1 MTLAIGPVSRL
12 RTRALYSVLNMR
24 KSWADKLHLSR
35 EAQEELQVWLESV
48 GIFNRNP
55 IWFSSGATRL
65 VYSDASGSG
74 YGGYVV
80 ELSNDVAQGQW
91 SREEA
96 ALSSTW
102 RELKAVY
109 LVLLSFAQRLAG
121 HSLKWFTDNQGV
133 VSIIASSSR
142 RQHLQDGAVA
152 IF

>member
-1 MTLAIGPVSRL
+1 MGPVSRL

-35 EAQEELQVWLESV
+35 EAREELQFWLESV

-65 VYSDASGSG
+65 VYSDSSGSR

-91 SREEA
+91 SQEEA
-96 ALSSTW
+96 VSKL
-102 RELKAVY
+102 
-109 LVLLSFAQRLAG
+109 
-121 HSLKWFTDNQGV
+121 FT
-133 VSIIASSSR
+133 
-142 RQHLQDGAVA
+142 
-152 IF
+152 